1 MKIEIGK
8 RIIHKTLG
16 SGVIEPY
23 IDFDGTTTRSE
34 MLKCSGVCFIKLD
47 DAPAG
52 YSDVVCV
59 DIESLIEE

>member
-8 RIIHKTLG
+8 RVIHKTLG
-16 SGVIEPY
+16 SGVIEQY
-23 IDFDGTTTRSE
+23 IDFDGTTARSE
-34 MLKCSGVCFIKLD
+34 MLKSAGVCFIKLD

-52 YSDVVCV
+52 YSDVVSV